1 MKHSQKFRNFGEVI
15 SGCVLR
21 NVAQIATEKEKV
33 FRFGKRALS
42 YVQKMGI
49 VTWGGSLGTFR
60 NVRRNRGSGSAEL
73 GCQPITLGDGKR
85 GCAAVERKH
94 QLVTAPPDFKLAI
107 VLHIPRLI
115 IFMSMNLCGRAVQW
129 PAFGCRL

>member
-1 MKHSQKFRNFGEVI
+1 LRNFGEAS
-15 SGCVLR
+15 SGYVLR
-21 NVAQIATEKEKV
+21 DIAQIATEEEKV

-49 VTWGGSLGTFR
+49 VTWGGSFGTFR
-60 NVRRNRGSGSAEL
+60 NVRRNRGSGAAEL
-73 GCQPITLGDGKR
+73 GCQPVTLGDGKG
-85 GCAAVERKH
+85 GCAAVKGKY

-107 VLHIPRLI
+107 VLHVPRLI
-115 IFMSMNLCGRAVQW
+115 IFMSMNLCACAVQW